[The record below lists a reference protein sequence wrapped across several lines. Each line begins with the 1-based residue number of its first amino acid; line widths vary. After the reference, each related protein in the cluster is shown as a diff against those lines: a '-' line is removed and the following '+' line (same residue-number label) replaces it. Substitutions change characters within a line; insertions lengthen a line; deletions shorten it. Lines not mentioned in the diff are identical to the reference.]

1 MQRIVL
7 KVGTSS
13 LSDANGL
20 SDIKLQNI
28 VNLVVDL
35 RSKYEVILVSSGAVG
50 AGYSKLKLDRSN
62 LINKQVLSSI
72 GQAKL
77 MSSYKEKLN
86 KHNIITAQ
94 LLLTASIFDSRVQSG
109 HCLDS
114 INCMLENNV
123 LAIIN
128 ENDSIDTS
136 ELTFGDNDQLSAY
149 SCHYFN
155 ASMLIILSDIDGYYT
170 KNPSTNKD
178 AKLIKKVSKIDEN
191 ELKKPPSP
199 SSKFATGGILT
210 KLISADFLMQ
220 RNKSM
225 FLTNG
230 INLDDARSFL
240 LDDVHKGGTLFAN
253 NQ

>member
-1 MQRIVL
+1 MKRIVL

-13 LSDANGL
+13 ISNENGL
-20 SDIKLQNI
+20 CDIKLQNI
-28 VNLVVDL
+28 VDLVVDL
-35 RSKYEVILVSSGAVG
+35 RVKYEVILVSSGAVS
-50 AGYSKLKLDRSN
+50 AGYSKIKLDRKN

-77 MSSYKEKLN
+77 MSSYKDKLN

-94 LLLTASIFDSRVQSG
+94 LLLTASIFDSRVQSS

-114 INCMLENNV
+114 INCMLENKI

-128 ENDSIDTS
+128 ENDNIDTS

-149 SCHYFN
+149 TCHYFN

-170 KNPSTNKD
+170 KNPNLYKD
-178 AKLIKKVSKIDEN
+178 AKLIKQVSKIDKE
-191 ELKKPPSP
+191 ELNKPPSP
-199 SSKFATGGILT
+199 NTDFATGGILT

-230 INLDDARSFL
+230 ISLDDARSFL
-240 LDDVHKGGTLFAN
+240 LDDVHKGGTLFC
-253 NQ
+253 